1 MSTIEVALDGKARLW
16 FNLNNNFQT
25 YDQFRLAFIRD
36 FYSVPVQGQCKA
48 RWSNIRYKE
57 QDGNF
62 VTFCYKQIKF
72 ASYIIPK
79 LSEYE
84 RNYVI
89 VQQFPYWVKE
99 ALASVDLQNSNNIT
113 STLTKLDLIQAE
125 KKAYRQQHQQ
135 MTSQPLTQAPQ
146 TVRVRHMSVGRG
158 RGRGYNNHQYYLPF
172 EPKLRFGNISQT
184 FPNTQPSYADAQQI
198 IMPDVRVPP
207 PTHTP
212 ILSNNN
218 TIAYDSMTNTESRNL
233 NSM

>member
-1 MSTIEVALDGKARLW
+1 M
-16 FNLNNNFQT
+16 
-25 YDQFRLAFIRD
+25 
-36 FYSVPVQGQCKA
+36 QGKA

-57 QDGNF
+57 QDGKF
-62 VTFCYKQIKF
+62 VTFFYKQIKF
-72 ASYIIPK
+72 ASYIILK
-79 LSEYE
+79 LSEYD

-89 VQQFPYWVKE
+89 AQQFPYWVKE
-99 ALASVDLQNSNNIT
+99 ALA
-113 STLTKLDLIQAE
+113 
-125 KKAYRQQHQQ
+125 
-135 MTSQPLTQAPQ
+135 
-146 TVRVRHMSVGRG
+146 
-158 RGRGYNNHQYYLPF
+158 YNNHQYYLPF